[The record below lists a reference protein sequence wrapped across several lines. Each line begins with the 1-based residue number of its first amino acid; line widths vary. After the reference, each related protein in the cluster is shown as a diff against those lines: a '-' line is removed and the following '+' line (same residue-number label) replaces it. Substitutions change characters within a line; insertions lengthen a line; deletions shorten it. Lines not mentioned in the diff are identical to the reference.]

1 VHFII
6 EYSSFKTVY
15 GFNPLTLLYFINL
28 PVDKRVSLDGNQKA
42 QMIKD
47 LHAKMQQ
54 QIEKKNE
61 QYEFKANKECKL
73 VRFEPKD

>member
-1 VHFII
+1 
-6 EYSSFKTVY
+6 
-15 GFNPLTLLYFINL
+15 
-28 PVDKRVSLDGNQKA
+28 
-42 QMIKD
+42 MIKD

-61 QYEFKANKECKL
+61 QYEFKANRECKL